1 MTINNETQL
10 ANMLET
16 LLCLGLDYFGIL
28 SHYDSILVSL
38 SALYTY
44 SDKMRKCVTVDDFL
58 AHISDRC
65 DIDPVSDA
73 LRSITTNKGSE
84 SRGVNDYVD
93 TVAEIVYFVRSTGEV
108 YDFAGMLYRMHAT
121 MVGKSN
127 AGQVM
132 TPHHIARLM
141 VRLLNITDDDVVMD
155 TTCGCGTLLLTA
167 SEMTGCKVAGVEYFT
182 QMYNIAIIN
191 MAVNG
196 IDFTQIRSGDAT
208 TEEIAKYISEVAP
221 SVLLL
226 NPPYETKNGCMKI
239 VKSALDNAPKGARVA
254 IILPDNKL
262 DKQRG
267 HKLLKDHT
275 LTTIVK
281 LPPEIFDAFVDTSL
295 FFFTPHTPQGD
306 TKVQAFAIN
315 DDGYQRIKKHGR
327 ININNKWANDY
338 EGYWVNAV
346 KSNTDQR
353 FGTHRVVD
361 PAVRLSYPSKERETV
376 VTQDDYMRAA
386 VNYYIGTTDG
396 VTVGELRNMLLDE
409 LDGMLYGL
417 SGGDDNEQN

>member
-1 MTINNETQL
+1 MIQNEAQL
-10 ANMLET
+10 ANTLET
-16 LLCLGLDYFGIL
+16 LLRLGVDYFGIL
-28 SHYDSILVSL
+28 SHYDRILVAL

-44 SDKMRKCVTVDDFL
+44 SDKMRKCVTVDDLL
-58 AHISDRC
+58 AHISERC

-73 LRSITTNKGSE
+73 LQSIATNKGNE

-93 TVAEIVYFVRSTGEV
+93 TVAEIVHFARSTGEV
-108 YDFAGMLYRMHAT
+108 YDFAGMLYRMHAI

-127 AGQVM
+127 GGQVM
-132 TPHHIARLM
+132 TPPHITRFM
-141 VRLLNITDDDVVMD
+141 VRLLNITADDVVMD

-167 SEMTGCKVAGVEYFT
+167 AGMTGCKVAGVEFFD

-191 MAVNG
+191 AVVNG

-208 TEEIAKYISEVAP
+208 TEEIGKYISEVAP

-254 IILPDNKL
+254 IILPDTKL

-267 HKLLKDHT
+267 HKLLRDHT
-275 LTTIVK
+275 LSTIVK
-281 LPPEIFDAFVDTSL
+281 LPPEVFDAFVDTSI
-295 FFFTPHTPQGD
+295 FVFEPHTPQGD

-315 DDGYQRIKKHGR
+315 DDGYQRIKKRGR
-327 ININNKWANDY
+327 IDIDNKWADDL
-338 EGYWVNAV
+338 EPYWVEAI
-346 KSNTDQR
+346 KSNNDKR
-353 FGTHRVVD
+353 FNTHREID
-361 PAVRLSYPSKERETV
+361 PAVRLSYPPKERAVT
-376 VTQDDYMRAA
+376 VTQDDYMRAL
-386 VNYYIGTTDG
+386 VSYYITKTDG
-396 VTVGELRNMLLDE
+396 VTVEDLRDMLKSK

-417 SGGDDNEQN
+417 EGGK